1 MKTRALFVHLFTAAG
16 LIPMMLAVDAIW
28 RDQIYIALIWL
39 GVAMLIDSLD
49 GPLARRFNVA
59 EHMPQIDGAIL
70 DHVIDFTGY
79 CFLPA
84 LIIYH
89 FSMVPE
95 DFVVIATS
103 YLLVTSLYTFANRA
117 AKTPENDFRG
127 FPALWN
133 VVVFYM
139 VVFETGA
146 WFNLTAIFLLGV
158 MTFAPLRFVHPLRVV
173 SLRYLNA
180 PLAFIWAAI
189 VFIYLGV
196 GVAGARAVLPPL
208 VDILFLTLS
217 LYFLVLS
224 GWRSWSLRSY
234 EDA

>member
-1 MKTRALFVHLFTAAG
+1 MLWKEIHNELLDDVRAGHYGAG
-16 LIPMMLAVDAIW
+16 EKIPTEAE
-28 RDQIYIALIWL
+28 
-39 GVAMLIDSLD
+39 
-49 GPLARRFNVA
+49 LARRFNVA
-59 EHMPQIDGAIL
+59 EHMPQIDGPIL

-95 DFVVIATS
+95 NIVVIATS

-117 AKTPENDFRG
+117 AKMPEHDFRG

-133 VVVFYM
+133 AVVFYM
-139 VVFETGA
+139 VVLETGA
-146 WFNLTAIFLLGV
+146 WLNLTAIFLLGAL
-158 MTFAPLRFVHPLRVV
+158 TFVPLRFVHPLRVV
-173 SLRYLNA
+173 SLRCLHA
-180 PLAFIWAAI
+180 PLVFIWAGM

-196 GVAGARAVLPPL
+196 GVAGAHAVLPPL

-217 LYFLVLS
+217 LYFLFLS
-224 GWRSWSLRSY
+224 GWRSWSLRSR
-234 EDA
+234 EDV

>member
-1 MKTRALFVHLFTAAG
+1 MKTRALLVHLFTASG

-28 RDQIYIALIWL
+28 SDQVYSALIWL
-39 GVAMLIDSLD
+39 GVAMLIDGLD

-70 DHVIDFTGY
+70 DHVVDFTGY

-89 FSMVPE
+89 FSTVPK

-117 AKTPENDFRG
+117 AKTPEYDFRG

-139 VVFETGA
+139 VVLETGA
-146 WFNLTAIFLLGV
+146 WLNLTAILLLGA
-158 MTFAPLRFVHPLRVV
+158 MTFAPVRFVHPLRVV
-173 SLRYLNA
+173 SLRRLNA
-180 PLAFIWAAI
+180 PLVFIWAAM
-189 VFIYLGV
+189 VFIYLGA
-196 GVAGARAVLPPL
+196 GVTGARAALPPL
-208 VDILFLTLS
+208 FDGLFLSLS
-217 LYFLVLS
+217 LYFLFLS
-224 GWRSWSLRSY
+224 VGRSWSLRTR
-234 EDA
+234 